1 MFTRVIAG
9 LLIGFIAGLVE
20 AFGPSM
26 SKKWQNISEI
36 LVVLAGL
43 AFIAS
48 SFAFGMLF
56 GFMAIVEITAGFYA
70 YGKVFQPKKTSRG
83 LSR

>member
-1 MFTRVIAG
+1 MFARVIAG

-26 SKKWQNISEI
+26 SKKWQNVSEL

-43 AFIAS
+43 VFIAS
-48 SFAFGMLF
+48 SFSFGMLF
-56 GFMAIVEITAGFYA
+56 GFMAIVEITAGFCA
-70 YGKVFQPKKTSRG
+70 YGKIFQPKKTIRS